1 MITGQDFVFC
11 VVLLISPV
19 ISIENSSTSKNVL
32 NNSFDQVLFCYTI
45 SYPTPVF
52 IFGMHCTQ

>member
-1 MITGQDFVFC
+1 MITGQGFVFGA
-11 VVLLISPV
+11 VLLISLLFLLKIPLPA
-19 ISIENSSTSKNVL
+19 KNVL
-32 NNSFDQVLFCYTI
+32 NNSFDQVLFCYSI